1 MELDDQQGRTDDE
14 EGSGSFIVRLA
25 IAQAERDE
33 AMRAAE
39 AARRELEAAKRR
51 YDEFVGRPV
60 AGPPQDGMVRLF
72 SALPEDPHEGNS
84 THAIETADPHYKF
97 ECVSEWTPRLQESC
111 ARLRVDPQLE
121 NRRVRAVPLA
131 VGRLEDDFANHLVD
145 VLQPR
150 VSIVSNVVFGRNDIV
165 VVKLG
170 RTYGVDMTVTADDG
184 GSRGPVPWL
193 PVEVKRRLPVQPE
206 RALAPPLGA
215 HANFVENFSVLSSF
229 SLGGGFLQPDP
240 LWKALTQAAHYLEYS
255 VPVSDHIV
263 IIAKNAVFLMRRV
276 AKWTV
281 QVSDAIPYTSV
292 DLHPVA
298 MIVCWLAVK
307 MNHPWAPR
315 LIPPLM
321 ARPVAIP
328 RRHNR
333 LHNTR
338 SGGRGGRGRGS
349 GGGAPGAHRPHGTFR
364 ASEGTVRPLP
374 RSAPTS
380 GTADSDQDHGQGLQ
394 HKAQP
399 DIASVSTEDATGA
412 GPEDAPDSDRWID
425 TDLLHVDT
433 LEYLNRYRCEV
444 FTATWGN
451 NIQVVVKGAEW
462 TDEELA
468 EEIHHEIS
476 VYHQLRPLQGRDVP
490 RLYDYGYLQV
500 DGRVLIA
507 LVLERISDPDM
518 LAAMSLDAQEP
529 LDLDRRL
536 AQRALSS
543 ADRMAYV
550 HALGRIHRL
559 GVAHND
565 VRGANVMLRHRSA
578 GEQCTPAFIDFGFS
592 TVADGQASKAARAR
606 DFTRLLGVFEGQV
619 FYT

>member
-1 MELDDQQGRTDDE
+1 
-14 EGSGSFIVRLA
+14 
-25 IAQAERDE
+25 
-33 AMRAAE
+33 
-39 AARRELEAAKRR
+39 
-51 YDEFVGRPV
+51 
-60 AGPPQDGMVRLF
+60 
-72 SALPEDPHEGNS
+72 
-84 THAIETADPHYKF
+84 
-97 ECVSEWTPRLQESC
+97 
-111 ARLRVDPQLE
+111 
-121 NRRVRAVPLA
+121 
-131 VGRLEDDFANHLVD
+131 
-145 VLQPR
+145 
-150 VSIVSNVVFGRNDIV
+150 
-165 VVKLG
+165 
-170 RTYGVDMTVTADDG
+170 
-184 GSRGPVPWL
+184 
-193 PVEVKRRLPVQPE
+193 
-206 RALAPPLGA
+206 
-215 HANFVENFSVLSSF
+215 
-229 SLGGGFLQPDP
+229 
-240 LWKALTQAAHYLEYS
+240 
-255 VPVSDHIV
+255 
-263 IIAKNAVFLMRRV
+263 
-276 AKWTV
+276 
-281 QVSDAIPYTSV
+281 
-292 DLHPVA
+292 
-298 MIVCWLAVK
+298 MI
-307 MNHPWAPR
+307 
-315 LIPPLM
+315 
-321 ARPVAIP
+321 
-328 RRHNR
+328 
-333 LHNTR
+333 
-338 SGGRGGRGRGS
+338 
-349 GGGAPGAHRPHGTFR
+349 
-364 ASEGTVRPLP
+364 
-374 RSAPTS
+374 
-380 GTADSDQDHGQGLQ
+380 GLQ